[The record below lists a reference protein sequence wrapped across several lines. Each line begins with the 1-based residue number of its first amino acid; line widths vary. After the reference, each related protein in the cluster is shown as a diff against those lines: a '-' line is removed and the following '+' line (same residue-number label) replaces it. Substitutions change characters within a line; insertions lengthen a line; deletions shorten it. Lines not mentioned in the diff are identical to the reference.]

1 MINILKGGKMLAE
14 GGYGC
19 VFHPEIACNGKET
32 DNKFFISKVQQKD
45 FSAENEIKIGE
56 LIKKE
61 AEGMESNPL
70 LNNFAP
76 VISHC
81 PINLSQLKVK
91 DLDSCN
97 VLKKVDTTN
106 LILMKIRYIDS
117 KDFDSFIIENS
128 NSNTILLTLISAF
141 NHLLKSLDILIKA
154 NVVQFDLKGQNIV
167 FDSKR
172 SLPIIIDFGLS
183 LPMQDINQNTL
194 LNYFYIYAPEYYV
207 WPLEVHYLNLL
218 LHSNPD
224 PTKGELKNLAVTYTK
239 SNAGLDGMSHKFRKD
254 FEQECYNQL
263 LTYETLTLTER
274 KNNVLKYWK
283 TWDNYSLSIIYLK
296 FIYFIVKSS
305 KKTILKNKF
314 IEYFTEILLTNI
326 HPDPKKRMSI
336 EKTSD
341 VFNKFIYNNDIN
353 TSELF
358 QEISENIAEHKI
370 RINKSFSL
378 NRRRIRSLTEN
389 SIRKTV

>member
-19 VFHPEIACNGKET
+19 VFHPEIACDGQET
-32 DNKFFISKVQQKD
+32 ENKFFISKVQQKD
-45 FSAENEIKIGE
+45 FSAENEIKVGE
-56 LIKKE
+56 LIKHTVKDM
-61 AEGMESNPL
+61 ASQPL

-81 PINLSQLKVK
+81 PINLSQLKIK

-97 VLKKVDTTN
+97 VLKKVDTTS

-141 NHLLKSLDILIKA
+141 NHLLKSLEILIQA

-183 LPMQDINQNTL
+183 LPMEDINQNTL

-218 LHSNPD
+218 IHSNPD
-224 PTKGELKNLAVTYTK
+224 PTKSELKNLADTYTK
-239 SNAGLDGMSHKFRKD
+239 SNAALGGLSPKFRKD
-254 FEQECYNQL
+254 FALTCYEQL
-263 LTYETLTLTER
+263 LTYENLTLTDK
-274 KNNVLKYWK
+274 KNTVLKYWK

-305 KKTILKNKF
+305 KKTLLKNKF
-314 IEYFTEILLTNI
+314 IEYLTEILLTNI
-326 HPDPKKRMSI
+326 HPDPKIRMSI
-336 EKTSD
+336 EKTST
-341 VFNKFIYNNDIN
+341 VFNKFIYNNDVN
-353 TSELF
+353 TSEIF
-358 QEISENIAEHKI
+358 QEISENIAENKI

-378 NRRRIRSLTEN
+378 NKRRIRSLTEKT
-389 SIRKTV
+389 IVKTV